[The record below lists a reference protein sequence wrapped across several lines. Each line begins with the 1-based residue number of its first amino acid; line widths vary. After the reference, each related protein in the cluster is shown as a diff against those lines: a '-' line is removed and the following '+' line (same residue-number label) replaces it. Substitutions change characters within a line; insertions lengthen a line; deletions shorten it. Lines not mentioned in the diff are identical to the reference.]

1 MCVIA
6 SRMMPGHACV
16 CIHEKKDPY
25 FLNIRKKVSDDD
37 DDGAVKMGEKIPL
50 FCVGI
55 VDNNHNN
62 SCCPT
67 IVRER

>member
-1 MCVIA
+1 
-6 SRMMPGHACV
+6 MPGHACV

-50 FCVGI
+50 FCVGMAM
-55 VDNNHNN
+55 VERTFFKTM
-62 SCCPT
+62 CCPT